1 MTEWGERKVSTYSK
15 GMMQRVGLAAALVND
30 PELIVLDEPTDGVD
44 VQGRRDV
51 RDVLLRLKREG
62 KTIFLN
68 SHLLSELEMVCDEVA
83 ILVKGSV
90 VRQGA
95 ISDLTLDRQ
104 RFEVEVEGGA
114 AEMAGRLG
122 AVAGGFGI
130 AMAVAGAVLK
140 IETTDAGAVQPVI
153 DRLRGAGCV
162 IRRVQLMR
170 PTLEELF
177 METVEGT
184 AGAMT
189 TGVDGAKISV
199 GGVR

>member
-1 MTEWGERKVSTYSK
+1 M
-15 GMMQRVGLAAALVND
+15 ND

-83 ILVKGSV
+83 ILVKGTV
-90 VRQGA
+90 VRQGT

-104 RFEVEVEGGA
+104 RFEVEVELP
-114 AEMAGRLG
+114 EMAGRLSENFAARESG
-122 AVAGGFGI
+122 ETG
-130 AMAVAGAVLK
+130 MQVAGAVVK

-184 AGAMT
+184 AGAT
-189 TGVDGAKISV
+189 DGAKMTV